1 MKITTDM
8 IKSLRE
14 STGCGI
20 MDCRSAL
27 QSAEGDFNKATEILR
42 EKGLKK
48 AAKRAD
54 KEASE
59 GMIEIYSHGN
69 GRLAVMVEV
78 NCETDFVS
86 RSPDFRELV
95 HEIALQI
102 AAASPLYISD
112 EDIPEE
118 IIAHE
123 TKLIEDRVR
132 SEGKPEKVIPRIIEG
147 YLKKFKDETVL
158 LYQAYIR
165 DDTRTVQDLIND
177 KVISLGEK
185 IIIRRFERWS
195 LGELSKVENEIQEA

>member
-14 STGCGI
+14 SSGCGI

-27 QSAEGDFNKATEILR
+27 QSAEGDFDKAAKILR

-59 GMIEIYSHGN
+59 GMIEIYSHGT

-177 KVISLGEK
+177 KIISLGEK

-195 LGELSKVENEIQEA
+195 LGELSKVESEIQEA

>member
-27 QSAEGDFNKATEILR
+27 QSAEGDFDKATEILR

>member
-14 STGCGI
+14 STGCGV

-27 QSAEGDFNKATEILR
+27 QSAEGDFDRAAKILR

-59 GMIEIYSHGN
+59 GMIEIYSHGD
-69 GRLAVMVEV
+69 GRLAVIVEV

-102 AAASPLYISD
+102 AAASPLYISA

-118 IIAHE
+118 IITHE

-132 SEGKPEKVIPRIIEG
+132 GEGKPEKVIPRIIEG

-158 LYQAYIR
+158 LHQAYIR

>member
-20 MDCRSAL
+20 MDCRTAL
-27 QSAEGDFNKATEILR
+27 QSAEGNFDRAAKILR

-59 GMIEIYSHGN
+59 GMIDIYSHGN
-69 GRLAVMVEV
+69 GRLAVMVEI

-102 AAASPLYISD
+102 AAASPLYVSD

-118 IIAHE
+118 VIAHE

-158 LYQAYIR
+158 LHQAYIR
-165 DDTRTVQDLIND
+165 DDIRTVQDLIND

-185 IIIRRFERWS
+185 IIIRRFERWA
-195 LGELSKVENEIQEA
+195 LGELSKIENEIQEA

>member
-59 GMIEIYSHGN
+59 GIIEIYSHGN